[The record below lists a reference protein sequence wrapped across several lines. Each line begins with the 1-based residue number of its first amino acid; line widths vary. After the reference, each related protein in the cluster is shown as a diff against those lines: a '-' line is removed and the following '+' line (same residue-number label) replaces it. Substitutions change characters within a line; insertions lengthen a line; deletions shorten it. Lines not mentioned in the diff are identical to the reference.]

1 MSDFFNF
8 SNNPSFLL
16 GFFCYMATKKAPF
29 KKICYQKKPTS
40 MVLKNVRY
48 CIFIQRP
55 LVVFWQ
61 QLRFFYE
68 IISK

>member
-1 MSDFFNF
+1 MI
-8 SNNPSFLL
+8 FLISATTQVFYL
-16 GFFCYMATKKAPF
+16 GFFVIWQPRKPLLKRYATK
-29 KKICYQKKPTS
+29 KKPTS